1 MNECHNGTLSR
12 DVVEHD
18 EAASK
23 QEAVGVCSQPHP
35 PTAKQANIWITF
47 SANGLK
53 KPSIDHKN
61 LKKRKR
67 QRLIFR
73 VKLMVKPE

>member
-1 MNECHNGTLSR
+1 MGRSR

-53 KPSIDHKN
+53 KNPV
-61 LKKRKR
+61 
-67 QRLIFR
+67 LIT
-73 VKLMVKPE
+73 KT

>member
-1 MNECHNGTLSR
+1 MGRSR

-53 KPSIDHKN
+53 KTSIDHKN
-61 LKKRKR
+61 LKKTQKTETNISCETDG
-67 QRLIFR
+67 QA
-73 VKLMVKPE
+73 

>member
-1 MNECHNGTLSR
+1 MGRSR

-61 LKKRKR
+61 LKKKT
-67 QRLIFR
+67 QKTETNISC
-73 VKLMVKPE
+73 ETDGQA

>member
-1 MNECHNGTLSR
+1 VPQWDAR

-35 PTAKQANIWITF
+35 TTAGQY
-47 SANGLK
+47 L
-53 KPSIDHKN
+53 DN
-61 LKKRKR
+61 L
-67 QRLIFR
+67 
-73 VKLMVKPE
+73 

>member
-1 MNECHNGTLSR
+1 MGRSR

-35 PTAKQANIWITF
+35 TTAGQY
-47 SANGLK
+47 L
-53 KPSIDHKN
+53 DN
-61 LKKRKR
+61 L
-67 QRLIFR
+67 
-73 VKLMVKPE
+73 

>member
-1 MNECHNGTLSR
+1 MPQWDAR

-61 LKKRKR
+61 LKKTQKTETNISCETDG
-67 QRLIFR
+67 QA
-73 VKLMVKPE
+73 